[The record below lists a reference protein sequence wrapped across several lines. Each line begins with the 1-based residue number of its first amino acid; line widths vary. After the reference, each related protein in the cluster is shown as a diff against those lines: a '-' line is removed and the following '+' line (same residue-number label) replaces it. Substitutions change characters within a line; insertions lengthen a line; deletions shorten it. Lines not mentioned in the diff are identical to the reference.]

1 MPKLEV
7 EDETVL
13 LANLKIYM
21 CAICNLSFK
30 WMSDPK
36 ENGEIS
42 LEKAAI
48 SKIHARF
55 VRLHQN
61 RKDFVMRTK
70 NEHYTTQKIE
80 RNLLEAEP
88 TFTPTINKR
97 KTNEKSAKRREED
110 ILDKGKEYQQKR
122 LQLAK

>member
-7 EDETVL
+7 EEETVL

-21 CAICNLSFK
+21 CAICNLSLK

-55 VRLHQN
+55 VRLH
-61 RKDFVMRTK
+61 
-70 NEHYTTQKIE
+70 
-80 RNLLEAEP
+80 
-88 TFTPTINKR
+88 
-97 KTNEKSAKRREED
+97 
-110 ILDKGKEYQQKR
+110 
-122 LQLAK
+122 